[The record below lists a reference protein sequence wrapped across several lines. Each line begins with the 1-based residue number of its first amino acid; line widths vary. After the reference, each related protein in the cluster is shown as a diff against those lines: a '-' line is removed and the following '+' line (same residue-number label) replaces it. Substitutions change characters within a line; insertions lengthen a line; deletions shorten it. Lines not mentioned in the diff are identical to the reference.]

1 MVRHRELW
9 PIASPPTT
17 ITEPSPVF
25 AELQPAGPP
34 PKVRKPMRPKL
45 KKAQSCRGAEGR
57 ISVPEPGPGHALI
70 PVRPAPA
77 GCGLWAPR
85 KVPRLCRRRR
95 GVPRAEPARQ
105 LMSGSSLTSSDHRFQ
120 PMVDPFGRTIRYLR
134 VSVTD
139 RCDLR
144 CFYCMS
150 EDMTFLPK
158 KDLLTLEE
166 LDRLCS
172 AFIAKGV
179 RKIRLTGGEPLVRRN
194 VMSLV
199 RSLSRHLSSG
209 ALDELTLTTNASQ
222 LARFAGEL
230 RDCGVRRVNVSLDT
244 LDAQKFRAITRWGD
258 LDKVLAGIEA
268 ARDAGLAVKI
278 NAVALK
284 NMNEEEIPSLM
295 EWAHGKGMA
304 LTLIEVMPMGD
315 IGEGRID
322 QYVPLS
328 LLRARLAKHYTLTDL
343 DEDTGG
349 PARYV
354 RVGETG
360 GKLGFIT
367 PMTHNFCESC
377 NRVRITCTG
386 TLHTCLGHE
395 DASDLRKPLRASA
408 DDDLLSAAID
418 RAIGLKPKGH
428 DFIIDRRHN
437 RPSVSRHMSVTGG

>member
-1 MVRHRELW
+1 
-9 PIASPPTT
+9 
-17 ITEPSPVF
+17 
-25 AELQPAGPP
+25 
-34 PKVRKPMRPKL
+34 
-45 KKAQSCRGAEGR
+45 
-57 ISVPEPGPGHALI
+57 
-70 PVRPAPA
+70 
-77 GCGLWAPR
+77 
-85 KVPRLCRRRR
+85 
-95 GVPRAEPARQ
+95 
-105 LMSGSSLTSSDHRFQ
+105 MSGNPELFRT
-120 PMVDPFGRTIRYLR
+120 MTDPFGRTIRYLR

-158 KDLLTLEE
+158 ADLLTLEE

-199 RSLSRHLSSG
+199 RALSRHLQSG
-209 ALDELTLTTNASQ
+209 ALDELTLTTNGSQ

-230 RDCGVRRVNVSLDT
+230 ADCGVRRVNVSLDT
-244 LDAQKFRAITRWGD
+244 LDPAKFRAITRWGD
-258 LDKVLAGIEA
+258 IDKVLSGIEA
-268 ARDAGLAVKI
+268 ARAAGLAVKI

-284 NMNEEEIPSLM
+284 NMNEEEIPALM
-295 EWAHGKGMA
+295 EWAHGKDMA

-328 LLRARLAKHYTLTDL
+328 LLRARLAQHYTLTDL
-343 DEDTGG
+343 DDDTGG

-354 RVGETG
+354 RVSETG

-395 DASDLRKPLRASA
+395 DASDLRKPLRASP
-408 DDDLLSAAID
+408 DNDLLAAAID
-418 RAIGLKPKGH
+418 RAIGSKPKGH